1 MKVLFVGDIY
11 GQKGLDTLKYFL
23 PQIKEEYK
31 PNIIIVNGEN
41 VTHGRGINKRDYKQ
55 LMNMGIHMVTMGNWV
70 WGNRELYEFIDD
82 ANIVRP
88 LNFYQAP
95 GQGYKI
101 ISYNQEKIL
110 VINALGRTFMNGN
123 IENPF
128 IEVKKVLEEVEC
140 DYSIVDFHAEA
151 TSEKVA
157 LGFYLDGLA
166 SAVVGTHTHVPTA
179 DSRTL
184 PKGTLYITDVG
195 LTGPL
200 DGIIGV
206 DREIVINRF
215 LNGHSVPNVVAE
227 GAAQFNG
234 VLLDFDIKKI
244 KHIHLESETV

>member
-1 MKVLFVGDIY
+1 MRILFIGDVY
-11 GQKGLDTLKYFL
+11 GQRGLDALNLFL
-23 PQIKEEYK
+23 PEIKNEYK

-41 VTHGRGINKRDYKQ
+41 AANGRGINKKIYKE
-55 LMNMGIHMVTMGNWV
+55 LMSMGIHMITMGNWV
-70 WGNRELYEFIDD
+70 WGHKELYEFIDD

-88 LNFYQAP
+88 FNFYEAP

-101 ISYNQEKIL
+101 ISYNQKKIL

-123 IENPF
+123 VENPF
-128 IEVKKVLEEVEC
+128 LGIKKILEDVAC

-157 LGFYLDGLA
+157 LGHYLDGLA

-184 PKGTLYITDVG
+184 PKGTLYVTDVG
-195 LTGPL
+195 MTGPL

-206 DREIVINRF
+206 DRDIVINRF
-215 LNGHSVPNVVAE
+215 LNGHSVPNVVAS
-227 GAAQFNG
+227 GPIQFNA
-234 VLLDFDIKKI
+234 VLMDLCNKKI